1 MEKTHYKCWVK
12 DAVHFINETI
22 EKINQHQDK
31 EKLQCINVGATQ
43 YLPDFKDIIDVD
55 LVFLGH
61 DAHEG
66 KKPDDKFTSNY
77 GIIKRFFKG
86 NGKPQE
92 WRNTGWRIWNN
103 FESLYARVL
112 NMLGYEEL
120 VDVVGNKKM
129 VLSEKMLDKLVVTNA
144 VLFNYIDKAE
154 ELNYLLGSV
163 DKNIVNECM
172 RLTARLIF
180 DVIKPKL
187 VICSSTNLV
196 YAPLIAQYNK
206 YFKKEVSPNIFQIE
220 GRKRLRVGKCEIKH
234 DDGTFTKVIGIP
246 HTSYQSNL
254 TKNVVDFILKENTIG
269 EVGYVTKSSPSIGQN
284 WICTNK
290 YKQPTKEEVKEIFF
304 EIITHLKSILGNPI
318 ESNDKTQRFKLNNDI
333 AITITKSVKGYIGIR
348 HTLFNNKRKYSNEEY
363 PNTQKYTHIL
373 NQHGYNILP
382 NNGCW
387 IGTKFLKRYGYDKE
401 SIILNIKS
409 EINEIVKHLNN
420 EILDNSSNKTNRR

>member
-1 MEKTHYKCWVK
+1 MKKENYEKWVK

-22 EKINQHQDK
+22 EKINQHQEN
-31 EKLQCINVGATQ
+31 EKLQCVNIGSTQ
-43 YLPDFKDIIDVD
+43 YLPDFNDEIDVD

-66 KKPDDKFTSNY
+66 KKPDDKITSNDE
-77 GIIKRFFKG
+77 IIERFFKG

-92 WRNTGWRIWNN
+92 WRNKVWPIWNN

-120 VDVVGNKKM
+120 VDDVGNKKM

-163 DKNIVNECM
+163 DKTIVNECM
-172 RLTARLIF
+172 QLTARLIF

-206 YFKKEVSPNIFQIE
+206 YFKKEVNPNIFQIE

-246 HTSYQSNL
+246 HTSYKRNL
-254 TKNVVDFILKENTIG
+254 TKEVVGFVLKENVIGVVGDVTSSSTTIG
-269 EVGYVTKSSPSIGQN
+269 QD
-284 WICTNK
+284 WISTNK
-290 YKQPTKEEVKEIFF
+290 YKQPSNEEVNEIFKN
-304 EIITHLKSILGNPI
+304 IINQLISILGKPF
-318 ESNDKTQRFKLNNDI
+318 ELNDKTQRFELNNEI
-333 AITITKSVKGYIGIR
+333 AITITISEGGYIGIR
-348 HTLFNNKRKYSNEEY
+348 HISFDNKRRYQNTEY
-363 PNTQKYTHIL
+363 PDTQKYTEIL
-373 NQHGYNILP
+373 NQYDYNVLP
-382 NNGCW
+382 KNGCW
-387 IGTKFLKRYGYDKE
+387 LGTKFFKRYGFDKK
-401 SIILNIKS
+401 SITDNILS
-409 EINEIVKHLNN
+409 EIRKIIDLIK
-420 EILDNSSNKTNRR
+420 